1 MSGSPTVITGTVR
14 DLKGHAVAGARIS
27 FVESPTPLPD
37 IAALTA
43 ANGTYSLTAPVAGIY
58 RIASHAD
65 GFAPQSRTITV
76 DAGSHIT
83 LNFSYAL
90 RWPISLPWQNLN
102 RAFPGMRLSGARSSW
117 RRRLRQASSEPAQ
130 QEPSIRPGS
139 CGTTFYLYVKQT
151 TSLPKP
157 QRVFPLPL
165 RQAIRSRAG
174 GIYRTRR

>member
-58 RIASHAD
+58 RIACHAD

-76 DAGSHIT
+76 DAGSRIT
-83 LNFSYAL
+83 LDFA
-90 RWPISLPWQNLN
+90 
-102 RAFPGMRLSGARSSW
+102 MR
-117 RRRLRQASSEPAQ
+117 
-130 QEPSIRPGS
+130 
-139 CGTTFYLYVKQT
+139 
-151 TSLPKP
+151 
-157 QRVFPLPL
+157 
-165 RQAIRSRAG
+165 
-174 GIYRTRR
+174 